1 MTAVDQDEA
10 ADRFA
15 HYIDKILRPYVPEAS
30 RWTLARQI
38 VKAAR
43 EEHWRCLPPAPDPI
57 EQARHA
63 TPSDPTPDYL
73 AAKAALER
81 KETP

>member
-1 MTAVDQDEA
+1 MTATDQDEA

-30 RWTLARQI
+30 RWTLACQI

-43 EEHWRCLPPAPDPI
+43 EEHWRCMPPAPDVARAR
-57 EQARHA
+57 QAG
-63 TPSDPTPDYL
+63 DPPNETYE
-73 AAKAALER
+73 AAKAAITR
-81 KETP
+81 KEDRDD

>member
-1 MTAVDQDEA
+1 MTAIDQDEA

-15 HYIDKILRPYVPEAS
+15 RYIDKILRPYVPEVS

-43 EEHWRCLPPAPDPI
+43 EEHWRCMPPAPDVLA
-57 EQARHA
+57 ARREG
-63 TPSDPTPDYL
+63 DPPNETYE
-73 AAKAALER
+73 AAKAAITR
-81 KETP
+81 KDET